1 MRTDPRTPHPSR
13 LAPEHAH
20 FDVIMDAHA
29 RACADG
35 SPGYLDPITGLF
47 TMTAD
52 YHLQRGTCCD
62 NGCRHCPYLE
72 TA

>member
-13 LAPEHAH
+13 LSPGNEHYA
-20 FDVIMDAHA
+20 VIMEAHSQ
-29 RACADG
+29 ACATG
-35 SPGYLDPITGLF
+35 NSGYLDPISGLF

-62 NGCRHCPYLE
+62 NGCRHCPYVDN
-72 TA
+72 A